1 MLYFSEIITSFLGIP
16 QNTVIRN
23 NRDGMTQVA
32 IFSADSESRDR
43 RKLRPTGTIR
53 VGSDEHLRL
62 FCLELLETHDPYR
75 PAILDW
81 PTLSPEALGR
91 VTSLPIWNMAVQ
103 KEGFASVSVK
113 AFADTVRDPLLR
125 QAIDLDASEE
135 YRHKE
140 VLSHLVA
147 AYGIE
152 LEAEPPYPTPK
163 DPEWGWLA
171 IGYGECID
179 SFFAFGLFEAARR
192 TGFFPAALID
202 TFDPVMQE
210 EGRHILFFV
219 NWVAWSRRNMP
230 WWRRPWFELKLA
242 AVWLHLIWERVG
254 MARGLGTDKS
264 ANDLNFTATR
274 AAAVGTALQPR
285 EIIELCLAENDRRLE
300 RYDARLLRPRLVPL
314 AARLALRFMK
324 RRQ

>member
-1 MLYFSEIITSFLGIP
+1 MS
-16 QNTVIRN
+16 QA
-23 NRDGMTQVA
+23 A
-32 IFSADSESRDR
+32 ILAADSGSRDWR
-43 RKLRPTGTIR
+43 ALRPMGAIR
-53 VGSDEHLRL
+53 LGSNEHLRL

-81 PTLSPEALGR
+81 PALSPEALNR
-91 VTSLPIWNMAVQ
+91 IISLPIWNMAVQ

-113 AFADTVRDPLLR
+113 AFADTVKDPLLR
-125 QAIDLDASEE
+125 QAVDLDAREE
-135 YRHKE
+135 LRHKE

-152 LEAEPPYPTPK
+152 LEAEPPYPAPQ

-192 TGFFPAALID
+192 TGFFPPALID

-219 NWVAWSRRNMP
+219 NWMAWSRRNMP
-230 WWRRPWFELKLA
+230 WWRRPWFELKVA
-242 AVWLHLIWERVG
+242 AVWLHLIYERIGIV
-254 MARGLGTDKS
+254 RGLAGGKP
-264 ANDLNFTATR
+264 AQDLNFTATG
-274 AAAVGTALQPR
+274 AAAVGIALEPR
-285 EIIELCLAENDRRLE
+285 EMLELCLAENDRRLQG
-300 RYDARLLRPRLVPL
+300 YDARLPRPRLVPL
-314 AARLALRFMK
+314 AARLAKRIMK
-324 RRQ
+324 RRS

>member
-1 MLYFSEIITSFLGIP
+1 
-16 QNTVIRN
+16 
-23 NRDGMTQVA
+23 MTQAA
-32 IFSADSESRDR
+32 IFNTHSSSCELRG
-43 RKLRPTGTIR
+43 LRPTGAIR
-53 VGSDEHLRL
+53 LGSDEHLRL

-81 PTLSPEALGR
+81 PKLSPEALER

-113 AFADTVRDPLLR
+113 AFADTVRDPLLH
-125 QAIDLDASEE
+125 QAIDMDANEE
-135 YRHKE
+135 LRHKE
-140 VLSHLVA
+140 VLANLVS
-147 AYGIE
+147 AYNIK
-152 LEAEPPYPTPK
+152 LEAEPPYPPSK

-192 TGFFPAALID
+192 TGFFPAALVD

-219 NWVAWSRRNMP
+219 NWVAWSRRTMP
-230 WWRRPWFELKLA
+230 WWRRPWFELKVMG
-242 AVWLHLIWERVG
+242 VWFHLIRDRISMVKG
-254 MARGLGTDKS
+254 FNSDRP
-264 ANDLNFTATR
+264 ANDVNFTATG
-274 AAAVGTALQPR
+274 AAALGTSLKPR
-285 EIIELCLAENDRRLE
+285 EMIELCLAENDRRLH

-314 AARLALRFMK
+314 AVRAALRFMK
-324 RRQ
+324 RG

>member
-1 MLYFSEIITSFLGIP
+1 MS
-16 QNTVIRN
+16 QA
-23 NRDGMTQVA
+23 A
-32 IFSADSESRDR
+32 ILAADSGSRDWR
-43 RKLRPTGTIR
+43 ALRPVGAIR
-53 VGSDEHLRL
+53 LGSDEHLRL

-81 PTLSPEALGR
+81 PTLSPEALNR
-91 VTSLPIWNMAVQ
+91 IISLPIWNMAVQ

-125 QAIDLDASEE
+125 RAIDMDAQEE
-135 YRHKE
+135 FRHKE

-152 LEAEPPYPTPK
+152 LEVEPPYPPPR

-219 NWVAWSRRNMP
+219 NWVAWARRNMP
-230 WWRRPWFELKLA
+230 WWRRPWFELKVA
-242 AVWLHLIWERVG
+242 AVWLQLIYERIGIV
-254 MARGLGTDKS
+254 RGLAAGKP
-264 ANDLNFTATR
+264 AQDLNFTATG
-274 AAAVGTALQPR
+274 AAAVGIALEPS
-285 EIIELCLAENDRRLE
+285 EMIELCLAENDRRLQG
-300 RYDARLLRPRLVPL
+300 YDARLLRPRLVPL
-314 AARLALRFMK
+314 AARLAKKIMK
-324 RRQ
+324 RRS

>member
-1 MLYFSEIITSFLGIP
+1 MS
-16 QNTVIRN
+16 QA
-23 NRDGMTQVA
+23 A
-32 IFSADSESRDR
+32 ILAADSGSRDWR
-43 RKLRPTGTIR
+43 ALRPVGAIR
-53 VGSDEHLRL
+53 LGSNEHLHL

-81 PTLSPEALGR
+81 PPLSPEALNR
-91 VTSLPIWNMAVQ
+91 IISLPVWNMAVQ

-113 AFADTVRDPLLR
+113 AFADTIKDPLLR
-125 QAIDLDASEE
+125 QAIDMDAHEE
-135 YRHKE
+135 FRHKE

-152 LEAEPPYPTPK
+152 LEAEPPYPAPR

-219 NWVAWSRRNMP
+219 NWVAWSRRKMP
-230 WWRRPWFELKLA
+230 WWRRPWFELKVA
-242 AVWLHLIWERVG
+242 AVWLHLIYERIG
-254 MARGLGTDKS
+254 MVSGLAADKP
-264 ANDLNFTATR
+264 AQDLNFTATG
-274 AAAVGTALQPR
+274 AAAVGVALEPS
-285 EIIELCLAENDRRLE
+285 EMLELCLAENDRRLQ

-314 AARLALRFMK
+314 AARLAKQIMK
-324 RRQ
+324 RRS

>member
-1 MLYFSEIITSFLGIP
+1 MCRYFWIMSLFGGGCMS
-16 QNTVIRN
+16 
-23 NRDGMTQVA
+23 QVA
-32 IFSADSESRDR
+32 IFGADSGSHDSRR
-43 RKLRPTGTIR
+43 LRPAGAIR
-53 VGSDEHLRL
+53 LGSDEHLRL

-113 AFADTVRDPLLR
+113 AFANTVTDPLLR
-125 QAIDLDASEE
+125 QAIDMDAHEE
-135 YRHKE
+135 FRHKQ
-140 VLSHLVA
+140 VLSHLVS

-152 LEAEPPYPTPK
+152 LEAEPPYPEPQ

-192 TGFFPAALID
+192 TGFFPPALID

-230 WWRRPWFELKLA
+230 WWRRPWFELKVI
-242 AVWLHLIWERVG
+242 AVWFHLIYERIG
-254 MARGLGTDKS
+254 IAKGFTAAKPG
-264 ANDLNFTATR
+264 NDLNFTATG
-274 AAAVGTALQPR
+274 AAAVGIALKPR
-285 EIIELCLAENDRRLE
+285 EMIDLCLAENDR
-300 RYDARLLRPRLVPL
+300 
-314 AARLALRFMK
+314 
-324 RRQ
+324 

>member
-1 MLYFSEIITSFLGIP
+1 MRQAAILAADADT
-16 QNTVIRN
+16 
-23 NRDGMTQVA
+23 RDWRA
-32 IFSADSESRDR
+32 
-43 RKLRPTGTIR
+43 LRPMGAIR
-53 VGSDEHLRL
+53 LGSNEHLRL

-81 PTLSPEALGR
+81 PALSPEALNR
-91 VTSLPIWNMAVQ
+91 IISLPIWNMAVQ

-113 AFADTVRDPLLR
+113 AFADTIKDPLLR
-125 QAIDLDASEE
+125 QAIDLDAREE
-135 YRHKE
+135 LRHKE

-152 LEAEPPYPTPK
+152 LEAEPPYPAPQ

-219 NWVAWSRRNMP
+219 NWMAWSRRNMP
-230 WWRRPWFELKLA
+230 WWRRPWFELKVA
-242 AVWLHLIWERVG
+242 AVWLHLIYERIGIV
-254 MARGLGTDKS
+254 RGLAGGNPTQDV
-264 ANDLNFTATR
+264 NFTATG
-274 AAAVGTALQPR
+274 AAAVGIALQPG
-285 EIIELCLAENDRRLE
+285 EMLELCLAENDRRLLV
-300 RYDARLLRPRLVPL
+300 YDARLLRPRLVPL
-314 AARLALRFMK
+314 AARLAKQIM
-324 RRQ
+324 RRRS

>member
-1 MLYFSEIITSFLGIP
+1 MPTFRAYARSI
-16 QNTVIRN
+16 VIGN
-23 NRDGMTQVA
+23 NIGRMDQAA
-32 IFSADSESRDR
+32 IFSGDSASRDLR
-43 RKLRPTGTIR
+43 GLRPTGAIR
-53 VGSDEHLRL
+53 LGSDEHLRL

-81 PTLSPEALGR
+81 PKLSPAALER

-113 AFADTVRDPLLR
+113 AFAETVQDPLLR
-125 QAIDLDASEE
+125 QAVDLDANEE
-135 YRHKE
+135 SRHRE
-140 VLSHLVA
+140 VLSNLVA
-147 AYGIE
+147 AYGIK
-152 LEAEPPYPTPK
+152 LEAEPPYPAPK

-219 NWVAWSRRNMP
+219 NWVAWARRNMR
-230 WWRRPWFELKLA
+230 WWRRPWFELKVA
-242 AVWLHLIWERVG
+242 AVWLHLIRERIG
-254 MARGLGTDKS
+254 IARGLDADKA
-264 ANDLNFTATR
+264 ANDLNFTATG
-274 AAAVGTALQPR
+274 AAAIGTALKPG
-285 EIIELCLAENDRRLE
+285 EMLELCLAENDRRLQ

-314 AARLALRFMK
+314 AARLATRFMS
-324 RRQ
+324 RR